1 MPLLAIQLL
10 PVLARAIASEFIDDE
25 QILKWIS
32 VAGAV
37 VVAGANVE
45 VDLGELVRQME
56 MMVAEGRN
64 PTEDEWASIKARKE
78 AADKIISEWRPGI

>member
-32 VAGAV
+32 AAGAV
-37 VVAGANVE
+37 VVAGVNVE
-45 VDLGELVRQME
+45 TGLGDLVTQME
-56 MMVAEGRN
+56 TMVAEGRN
-64 PTEDEWASIKARKE
+64 PTEDEWSAIKARKE